1 MFEFFT
7 DTSLV
12 EAGLLLATFVLCS
25 LIGIERQVRQKSAGY
40 RTHVLV
46 GLGSCAFT
54 LVSAYGFA
62 FVMEPGAVLD
72 PSRIAAQI
80 VSGIGFLGAGVIFK
94 GRDVVRGLTT
104 AATIWVSAAVGMACG
119 AGMVSLGAVLT
130 VFHLITLFVIAPAVR
145 RIPSVDRNRVMHIDY
160 ADGQGVLRQILEI
173 ATTMGFSSSILRTR
187 RTGDEQKPMVSME
200 VRFFGR
206 HPLRNLV
213 LPLMDL
219 HGVASVTVR
228 GTDSSEDD
236 DDDDDDD
243 PEALARG
250 SRMTGKSTP
259 LAGSVRIRV
268 LRASD
273 AGTHVR
279 RLPAEPGTPGAL
291 GAAAGRGVLHR

>member
-46 GLGSCAFT
+46 GLGSCGFT

-94 GRDVVRGLTT
+94 GRD
-104 AATIWVSAAVGMACG
+104 SAAVGMACG
-119 AGMVSLGAVLT
+119 AGMVSLGVVLT
-130 VFHLITLFVIAPAVR
+130 IFHLITLFVIAPAVR
-145 RIPSVDRNRVMHIDY
+145 KIPSVDRNRVMHIDY

-173 ATTMGFSSSILRTR
+173 ATTMGFSSSILNTR

-243 PEALARG
+243 
-250 SRMTGKSTP
+250 
-259 LAGSVRIRV
+259 
-268 LRASD
+268 
-273 AGTHVR
+273 
-279 RLPAEPGTPGAL
+279 
-291 GAAAGRGVLHR
+291 

>member
-1 MFEFFT
+1 MFAFFT
-7 DTSLV
+7 ETSLV

-62 FVMEPGAVLD
+62 FVMDPGARLD

-104 AATIWVSAAVGMACG
+104 
-119 AGMVSLGAVLT
+119 
-130 VFHLITLFVIAPAVR
+130 
-145 RIPSVDRNRVMHIDY
+145 VDRNRVMHIDY

-173 ATTMGFSSSILRTR
+173 ATTLGFSSSIQRTR
-187 RTGDEQKPMVSME
+187 RSGDEQKPMVSMD

-219 HGVASVTVR
+219 HGVASVSVR
-228 GTDSSEDD
+228 GADASEDD
-236 DDDDDDD
+236 DD
-243 PEALARG
+243 
-250 SRMTGKSTP
+250 
-259 LAGSVRIRV
+259 
-268 LRASD
+268 
-273 AGTHVR
+273 
-279 RLPAEPGTPGAL
+279 
-291 GAAAGRGVLHR
+291 AA